1 MPEIIYEEK
10 GTTGV
15 ITLNRPE
22 VRNAL
27 TFGMYEEIAR
37 ICQEIQ
43 IDGSV
48 RAVVMTGAGGK
59 AFAAGTD
66 MAQFR
71 DFSEPQDAI
80 DYEARIERVL
90 DAIERCPVPTIA
102 AITGACTGGGA
113 AIAAACDIRI
123 GDQRQRFGFPIS
135 RTLGNCLSTANLQ
148 RLSTIVGSARV
159 REIILKARLV
169 DADEALSCGWLSEVL
184 DTPDAVQARALE
196 LAETLSG
203 HAPLTMRATKEGLRR
218 LRTKGGDAKGTDL
231 VVECYMS
238 EDFKEGIE
246 AFLGKRKPDWKA
258 K

>member
-15 ITLNRPE
+15 ITLSRPE

-71 DFSEPQDAI
+71 DFSEIIIIIIAFQ
-80 DYEARIERVL
+80 YYCCHRV
-90 DAIERCPVPTIA
+90 
-102 AITGACTGGGA
+102 
-113 AIAAACDIRI
+113 
-123 GDQRQRFGFPIS
+123 
-135 RTLGNCLSTANLQ
+135 
-148 RLSTIVGSARV
+148 
-159 REIILKARLV
+159 
-169 DADEALSCGWLSEVL
+169 
-184 DTPDAVQARALE
+184 
-196 LAETLSG
+196 
-203 HAPLTMRATKEGLRR
+203 
-218 LRTKGGDAKGTDL
+218 
-231 VVECYMS
+231 
-238 EDFKEGIE
+238 
-246 AFLGKRKPDWKA
+246 
-258 K
+258 